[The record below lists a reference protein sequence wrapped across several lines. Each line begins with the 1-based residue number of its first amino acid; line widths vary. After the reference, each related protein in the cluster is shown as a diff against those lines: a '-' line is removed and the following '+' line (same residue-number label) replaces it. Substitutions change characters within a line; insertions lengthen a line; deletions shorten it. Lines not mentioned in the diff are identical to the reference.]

1 MVFSSKDDDMCS
13 ADEVLL
19 DGAEDES
26 RFNWLLYHLPNIPHF
41 EFVRPSV
48 IIALRGALL
57 VETQPNAVASYLKF
71 LASYALDGPLQDQAD
86 LTLVFILLHSSFI
99 SIPNNIYLYI

>member
-1 MVFSSKDDDMCS
+1 MVFSSQDGDMCS
-13 ADEVLL
+13 SDEALL
-19 DGAEDES
+19 ERVEDES
-26 RFNWLLYHLPNIPHF
+26 RFSWLLYHLPNIPHF

-48 IIALRGALL
+48 IIALRAALL

-86 LTLVFILLHSSFI
+86 LTLVLSYYRWHI
-99 SIPNNIYLYI
+99 